1 MAARQILVAEDDR
14 EIRQALADMLEFSGY
29 DVRTVANG
37 AEALFALDTWRPD
50 AIILDMLM
58 PEMDGPA
65 FLEHLHAS
73 EERASIPVLLLSALR
88 DLEAR
93 STGLPVAA
101 IVAKPFDVD
110 DLLAALEGIWD
121 DGQVPGTRSE

>member
-1 MAARQILVAEDDR
+1 VARQILVAEDDS
-14 EIRQALADMLEFSGY
+14 EIRQALTDMLEFSGY

-37 AEALFALDTWRPD
+37 AEALAVLDTWRPD
-50 AIILDMLM
+50 AVVLDMLM

-65 FLEHLHAS
+65 FLHNLHAND
-73 EERASIPVLLLSALR
+73 ELATIPVLLLSALR

-93 STGLPVAA
+93 SSGLPVTS

-110 DLLAALEGIWD
+110 DLLIALERIWE
-121 DGQVPGTRSE
+121 P